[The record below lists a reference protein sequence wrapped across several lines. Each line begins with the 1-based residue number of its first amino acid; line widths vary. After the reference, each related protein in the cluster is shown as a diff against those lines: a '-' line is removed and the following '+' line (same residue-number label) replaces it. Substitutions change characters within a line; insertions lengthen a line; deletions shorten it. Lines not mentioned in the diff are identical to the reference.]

1 MLLELGQRPLRHRHD
16 VRRRSGTAIGP
27 HERRARSSRA
37 FGGVAEPSQAN
48 SAPVPART
56 PTPRCDEVFWYSYC
70 LVAGGDAP
78 AMLTPEALWY
88 HRLRRAAATSGVPSM
103 RPKRRVATSWH
114 YYRPL
119 RVARWRRT
127 RPRADLSYL
136 DGGPCDYSANAAS
149 PRLTRATRRPGGLP
163 RRPGRRSA
171 CYGYVETT
179 CRTLTPLA
187 VRRGPELGLYTVEAT
202 VGDVLHGVPSRTLKE
217 SRLVYPAQ
225 ARKWFQTPKKR

>member
-1 MLLELGQRPLRHRHD
+1 MVSPPSAGSRDLGSAVYASETTRCDVLALLPAVASGAVATNKTSGRP
-16 VRRRSGTAIGP
+16 VVPRRRAVRLLC
-27 HERRARSSRA
+27 ER
-37 FGGVAEPSQAN
+37 GVAASDA
-48 SAPVPART
+48 
-56 PTPRCDEVFWYSYC
+56 CD
-70 LVAGGDAP
+70 
-78 AMLTPEALWY
+78 
-88 HRLRRAAATSGVPSM
+88 
-103 RPKRRVATSWH
+103 ATSW
-114 YYRPL
+114 RSTSTPWATECLL
-119 RVARWRRT
+119 RVRRD
-127 RPRADLSYL
+127 DLSYL